1 MHLKAP
7 FCECAFSVQIRNAT
21 FSKKLRFISNQ
32 TGFLYFFSSKWAFGV
47 EKAET
52 NRHLVTYLIL
62 ITQLIAKAV
71 DLTH

>member
-7 FCECAFSVQIRNAT
+7 FCECAFSIQIQNAT

-32 TGFLYFFSSKWAFGV
+32 MGFLYLLSSKWAFGV

-62 ITQLIAKAV
+62 ITQLFAKAV